1 MRDRLFEPRQPRRG
15 GQIGLSSGV
24 QSVTLLVRVPERAS
38 FEQLS
43 SSPESVAR
51 QGLVRVRL
59 GGNSGYRLVVRGWG
73 PGASRLS
80 VRAEDG
86 NFHRLVGEAPLTVA
100 RHPGGHG
107 ELEYDVQYRTEELGN
122 APGAT
127 ILPLRYELVVDPVL

>member
-1 MRDRLFEPRQPRRG
+1 MAFLTVSTEAW
-15 GQIGLSSGV
+15 GQVGLSSGV

-43 SSPESVAR
+43 SVAGNVAR

-59 GGNSGYRLVVRGWG
+59 GGNSGYRLVVRGSS
-73 PGASRLS
+73 PEASRLS

-86 NFHRLVGEAPLTVA
+86 NFYRLGTEAPVTVA

-107 ELEYDVQYRTEELGN
+107 ELEYDLQYRTEDLGH
-122 APGAT
+122 APGAMV
-127 ILPLRYELVVDPVL
+127 LPVRYELVVDPVL